1 MNMKKR
7 LRLGMIGGGHGAFIG
22 AVHRLSARMDDKYE
36 FVAGCLSST
45 PEKAELSAQE
55 LGLDLTRSYPDYK
68 TMAEKESQRDDGI
81 EVVSIVT
88 PNHMHAGPAIEFLK
102 KDIHVICDKPMTATM
117 DDANELMKAIKSS
130 KAHFFLTHNYSGYP
144 VIREM
149 RSLVKNGELG
159 KLRIVKGA
167 YLQGWLGSKEEDS
180 GFNKQ
185 AEWRTDPKRS
195 GAAGAVGDIG
205 SHTMHLLEFVTG
217 LKCESVAAD
226 LTTFVQGRQLDDDAS
241 IMIRM
246 NNNVKGNLSISQIAT
261 GQENNFTISIYG
273 EKGALH
279 WSQENPNYARFSKTG
294 SADQILTRGGPIQ
307 NKNSYAP
314 IRIPPGHPEGY
325 LEGFAQIYSD
335 VADIILNHKD
345 KNELLALLP
354 SGESGLQIMKFI
366 NASVNSSKNN
376 SIWTDLSSI

>member
-1 MNMKKR
+1 MKKR
-7 LRLGMIGGGHGAFIG
+7 LRLGMIGGGQGAFIG

-36 FVAGCLSST
+36 FLAGCLSST
-45 PEKAELSAQE
+45 PEKAELSAKE

-68 TMAEKESQRDDGI
+68 TMAEQESQRDDGV

-88 PNHMHAGPAIEFLK
+88 PNHMHAGPAIEFLNK
-102 KDIHVICDKPMTATM
+102 GIHVICDKPMTATM
-117 DDANELMKAIKSS
+117 DDANELMRAIKSS
-130 KAHFFLTHNYSGYP
+130 KAHFFLTHNYSGHP

-159 KLRIVKGA
+159 NLRIVKGA

-180 GFNKQ
+180 GSNKQ

-226 LTTFVQGRQLDDDAS
+226 LTTFVEGRQLDDDAS

-246 NNNVKGNLSISQIAT
+246 SENVKGNLSISQIAT

-279 WSQENPNYARFSKTG
+279 WAQENPNYARFSRVGK
-294 SADQILTRGGPIQ
+294 ADQIITRGGAIQ
-307 NKNSYAP
+307 NENSYAP

-335 VADIILNHKD
+335 AADIILNHKN
-345 KNELLALLP
+345 KNELLELLP
-354 SGESGLQIMKFI
+354 GGDSGLQIMKFI
-366 NASVNSSKNN
+366 NASVNSSNNN

>member
-1 MNMKKR
+1 MKKR
-7 LRLGMIGGGHGAFIG
+7 LRLGMIGGGQGAFIG

-36 FVAGCLSST
+36 FLAGCLSST
-45 PEKAELSAQE
+45 PEKAELSAKE

-68 TMAEKESQRDDGI
+68 TMAEQESQRDDGV

-88 PNHMHAGPAIEFLK
+88 PNHMHAAPAIEFLNK
-102 KDIHVICDKPMTATM
+102 GIHVICDKPMTATM
-117 DDANELMKAIKSS
+117 DDAHELMRAIKSS

-159 KLRIVKGA
+159 NLRIVKGA

-180 GFNKQ
+180 GSNKQ

-246 NNNVKGNLSISQIAT
+246 SENVKGNLSISQIAT

-279 WSQENPNYARFSKTG
+279 WAQENPNYARFSRVGK
-294 SADQILTRGGPIQ
+294 ADQIITRGGAIQ
-307 NKNSYAP
+307 NENSYAP

-335 VADIILNHKD
+335 AADIILNHKN
-345 KNELLALLP
+345 KNELLELLP
-354 SGESGLQIMKFI
+354 GGDSGLQIMKFI
-366 NASVNSSKNN
+366 NASVNSSNNN

>member
-1 MNMKKR
+1 MKKK
-7 LRLGMIGGGHGAFIG
+7 LRLGMVGGGQGAFIG
-22 AVHRLSARMDDKYE
+22 AVHRLSSRMDDKYE
-36 FVAGCLSST
+36 FVAACLSST
-45 PEKAELSAQE
+45 AEKALASANE
-55 LGLDLTRSYPDYK
+55 IGLNLDRSYPDYI
-68 TMAEKESQRDDGI
+68 TMALEESKREDGI

-88 PNHMHAGPAIEFLK
+88 PNHMHAGPAIEFLQ

-117 DDANELMKAIKSS
+117 DDAHKLMSAIKSS

-180 GFNKQ
+180 GSNKQ

-226 LTTFVQGRQLDDDAS
+226 LSTFVQGRQLDDDAS

-279 WSQENPNYARFSKTG
+279 WSQENPNYARFSKIG
-294 SADQILTRGGPIQ
+294 SADQIITRGGIIQ

-345 KNELLALLP
+345 KNDLLSLLP
-354 SGESGLQIMKFI
+354 GGESGLQIMKFI

>member
-1 MNMKKR
+1 MKKK
-7 LRLGMIGGGHGAFIG
+7 LRLGMVGGGQGAFIG

-36 FVAGCLSST
+36 FVAACLSST
-45 PEKAELSAQE
+45 AEKAVASANE
-55 LGLDLTRSYPDYK
+55 IGLNLDRSYPDYK
-68 TMAEKESQRDDGI
+68 TMALEESKREDGI

-88 PNHMHAGPAIEFLK
+88 PNHMHAGPAIEFLQ

-117 DDANELMKAIKSS
+117 DDAHKLMSAIKSS

-180 GFNKQ
+180 GSNKQ

-226 LTTFVQGRQLDDDAS
+226 LSTFVQGRQLDDDAS

-279 WSQENPNYARFSKTG
+279 WSQENPNYARFSKIG
-294 SADQILTRGGPIQ
+294 SADQIITRGGVIQ

-335 VADIILNHKD
+335 AADIILNHKN

>member
-1 MNMKKR
+1 MKKR
-7 LRLGMIGGGHGAFIG
+7 LRLGMIGGGQGAFIG

-45 PEKAELSAQE
+45 PEKAELSAKE

-88 PNHMHAGPAIEFLK
+88 PNHMHAGPAIEFLNK
-102 KDIHVICDKPMTATM
+102 GIHVICDKPMTATM
-117 DDANELMKAIKSS
+117 DDAHELMKAIKASS
-130 KAHFFLTHNYSGYP
+130 AHFFLTHNYSGYP

-159 KLRIVKGA
+159 NLRIVKGA
-167 YLQGWLGSKEEDS
+167 YLQGWLGSKEEDTGS
-180 GFNKQ
+180 NKQ

-226 LTTFVQGRQLDDDAS
+226 LTTFVEGRKLDDDAS

-246 NNNVKGNLSISQIAT
+246 SDNVKGNLSISQIAT

-279 WSQENPNYARFSKTG
+279 WSQENPNYARFSKVG
-294 SADQILTRGGPIQ
+294 QADQIITRGGAIQ
-307 NKNSYAP
+307 NENSYAP

-335 VADIILNHKD
+335 AADIILNHQN
-345 KNELLALLP
+345 KNQLLELLP
-354 SGESGLQIMKFI
+354 SGESGLQIMRFI
-366 NASVNSSKNN
+366 NASVNSSNNN

>member
-1 MNMKKR
+1 MKKR
-7 LRLGMIGGGHGAFIG
+7 LRLGMIGGGQGAFIG

-36 FVAGCLSST
+36 FLAGCLSST
-45 PEKAELSAQE
+45 PEKAELSAKE

-68 TMAEKESQRDDGI
+68 TMAEQESQRDDGV

-88 PNHMHAGPAIEFLK
+88 PNHMHAGPAIEFLNK
-102 KDIHVICDKPMTATM
+102 GIHVICDKPMTATM
-117 DDANELMKAIKSS
+117 DDAHELMRAIKSS

-159 KLRIVKGA
+159 NLRIVKGA

-180 GFNKQ
+180 GSNKQ

-217 LKCESVAAD
+217 LKCECVAAD

-246 NNNVKGNLSISQIAT
+246 SENVKGNLSISQIAT

-279 WSQENPNYARFSKTG
+279 WAQENPNYARFSRVGK
-294 SADQILTRGGPIQ
+294 ADQIITRGGAIQ
-307 NKNSYAP
+307 NENSYAP

-335 VADIILNHKD
+335 AADIILNHKN
-345 KNELLALLP
+345 KNELLELLP
-354 SGESGLQIMKFI
+354 GGHSGLQIMKFI
-366 NASVNSSKNN
+366 NASVNSSNNN

>member
-1 MNMKKR
+1 MKKR
-7 LRLGMIGGGHGAFIG
+7 LRLGMVGGGQGAFIG

-36 FVAGCLSST
+36 FVAACLSST
-45 PEKAELSAQE
+45 PEKAELSAKE
-55 LGLDLTRSYPDYK
+55 LGLDLTRSYSDYK
-68 TMAEKESQRDDGI
+68 TMAEKESQKDDGI
-81 EVVSIVT
+81 QVVSIVT

-102 KDIHVICDKPMTATM
+102 KDIHVICDKPMTATIE
-117 DDANELMKAIKSS
+117 DAYELIKVIKSS
-130 KAHFFLTHNYSGYP
+130 NAHFFLTHNYSGYP

-149 RSLVKNGELG
+149 RTLVKNGELG
-159 KLRIVKGA
+159 NLRIVKGV
-167 YLQGWLGSKEEDS
+167 YLQGWLGSKEEDT
-180 GFNKQ
+180 GRNKQ

-205 SHTMHLLEFVTG
+205 SHTMHLLEFITG

-226 LTTFVQGRQLDDDAS
+226 LTTFVEGRQLDDDAS

-246 NNNVKGNLSISQIAT
+246 SENVKGNLSISQIAT

-279 WSQENPNYARFSKTG
+279 WAQENPNYARFSRVGK
-294 SADQILTRGGPIQ
+294 ADQIITRGGAIQ
-307 NKNSYAP
+307 NENSYAP

-335 VADIILNHKD
+335 AADIILNHKN
-345 KNELLALLP
+345 KNELLELLP
-354 SGESGLQIMKFI
+354 GGDSGLQIMKFI
-366 NASVNSSKNN
+366 NASVNSSNNN

>member
-1 MNMKKR
+1 MKKK
-7 LRLGMIGGGHGAFIG
+7 LKLGMIGGGQGAFIG

-36 FVAGCLSST
+36 FVAACLSST
-45 PEKAELSAQE
+45 PEKAVASANE
-55 LGLDLTRSYPDYK
+55 IGLNLDRSYPDYT
-68 TMAEKESQRDDGI
+68 TMALEESKREDGI

-88 PNHMHAGPAIEFLK
+88 PNHMHARPAIEFLQ
-102 KDIHVICDKPMTATM
+102 KDIHVICDKPMTATIG
-117 DDANELMKAIKSS
+117 DAHELMSAIKSS

-180 GFNKQ
+180 GSNKQ

-226 LTTFVQGRQLDDDAS
+226 LSTFVQGRQLDDDAS

-279 WSQENPNYARFSKTG
+279 WSQENPNYARFSKIG
-294 SADQILTRGGPIQ
+294 SADQIITRGGVIQ

-335 VADIILNHKD
+335 AADIILNHKD

-354 SGESGLQIMKFI
+354 SGDSGLQIMKFI

>member
-1 MNMKKR
+1 MKKR
-7 LRLGMIGGGHGAFIG
+7 LRLGMIGGGQGAFIG

-36 FVAGCLSST
+36 FLAGCLSST
-45 PEKAELSAQE
+45 PEKAELSAKE

-68 TMAEKESQRDDGI
+68 TMAEQESQRDDGV

-88 PNHMHAGPAIEFLK
+88 PNHMHAGHAIEFLNK
-102 KDIHVICDKPMTATM
+102 GIHVICDKPMTATM
-117 DDANELMKAIKSS
+117 DDAHELMRAIKSS

-159 KLRIVKGA
+159 NLRIVKGA

-180 GFNKQ
+180 GSNKQ

-226 LTTFVQGRQLDDDAS
+226 LTTFVEGRQLDDDAS

-246 NNNVKGNLSISQIAT
+246 SENVKGNLSISQIAT

-279 WSQENPNYARFSKTG
+279 WAQENPNYARFSRVGK
-294 SADQILTRGGPIQ
+294 ADQIITRGGAIQ
-307 NKNSYAP
+307 NENSYAP

-335 VADIILNHKD
+335 AADIILNHKN
-345 KNELLALLP
+345 KNELLELLP
-354 SGESGLQIMKFI
+354 GGDSGLQIMKFI
-366 NASVNSSKNN
+366 NASVNSSNNN

>member
-1 MNMKKR
+1 MKKR

-45 PEKAELSAQE
+45 PEKAELSAKE

-88 PNHMHAGPAIEFLK
+88 PNHMHAGPAIEFLQ

-117 DDANELMKAIKSS
+117 DDAHDLMSAIQSS

-180 GFNKQ
+180 GSNKQ

-226 LTTFVQGRQLDDDAS
+226 LSTFVKGRQLDDDAS

-279 WSQENPNYARFSKTG
+279 WSQENPNYARFSKIG
-294 SADQILTRGGPIQ
+294 SADQIITRGGVIQ

-335 VADIILNHKD
+335 AADIILNHKN

-354 SGESGLQIMKFI
+354 SGDSGLQIMKFI

>member
-1 MNMKKR
+1 MKKK
-7 LRLGMIGGGHGAFIG
+7 LRLGMVGGGQGAFIG

-36 FVAGCLSST
+36 FVAACLSST
-45 PEKAELSAQE
+45 AEKAEASAKE
-55 LGLDLTRSYPDYK
+55 IGLDLNRSYPDYK
-68 TMAEKESQRDDGI
+68 TMALEESKREDGI
-81 EVVSIVT
+81 DVVSIVT
-88 PNHMHAGPAIEFLK
+88 PNHMHAGPAIEFLQ

-117 DDANELMKAIKSS
+117 GDAHELMSAIKSS

-159 KLRIVKGA
+159 NLRIVKGA

-180 GFNKQ
+180 GSNKQ

-226 LTTFVQGRQLDDDAS
+226 LTTFVHGRQLDDDAS

-273 EKGALH
+273 EKGAVH
-279 WSQENPNYARFSKTG
+279 WSQENPNYAKFSKIG
-294 SADQILTRGGPIQ
+294 SADQIITRGGPIQ
-307 NKNSYAP
+307 NKNAFAP
-314 IRIPPGHPEGY
+314 TRIPPGHPEGY

-335 VADIILNHKD
+335 AADIILNHEN
-345 KNELLALLP
+345 KNQLLELLP
-354 SGESGLQIMKFI
+354 GGDSGIQIMKFI

-376 SIWTDLSSI
+376 SIWTDLNSI

>member
-1 MNMKKR
+1 MKKR
-7 LRLGMIGGGHGAFIG
+7 LRLGMIGGGQGAFIG

-36 FVAGCLSST
+36 FIAGCLSST
-45 PEKAELSAQE
+45 PEKAELSAKE

-68 TMAEKESQRDDGI
+68 TMAEQESQRDDGV

-88 PNHMHAGPAIEFLK
+88 PNHMHAGPAIEFLNK
-102 KDIHVICDKPMTATM
+102 GIHVICDKPMTATM
-117 DDANELMKAIKSS
+117 DDAHELMRAIKSS

-159 KLRIVKGA
+159 NLRIVKGA

-180 GFNKQ
+180 GSNKQ

-217 LKCESVAAD
+217 LKCECVAAD

-246 NNNVKGNLSISQIAT
+246 SENVKGNLSISQIAT

-279 WSQENPNYARFSKTG
+279 WAQENPNYARFSRVGK
-294 SADQILTRGGPIQ
+294 ADQIITRGGAIQ
-307 NKNSYAP
+307 NENSYAP

-335 VADIILNHKD
+335 AADIILNHKN
-345 KNELLALLP
+345 KNELLELLP
-354 SGESGLQIMKFI
+354 GGDSGLQIMKFI
-366 NASVNSSKNN
+366 NASVNSSNNN

>member
-1 MNMKKR
+1 MKKR
-7 LRLGMIGGGHGAFIG
+7 LRLGMIGGGQGAFIG

-36 FVAGCLSST
+36 FLAGCLSST
-45 PEKAELSAQE
+45 PEKAELSAKE

-68 TMAEKESQRDDGI
+68 TMAEQESQRDDGV

-88 PNHMHAGPAIEFLK
+88 PNHMHAGPSIEFLNK
-102 KDIHVICDKPMTATM
+102 GIHVICDKPMTASM
-117 DDANELMKAIKSS
+117 DDAHELMRAIKSS

-159 KLRIVKGA
+159 NLRIVKGA

-180 GFNKQ
+180 GSNKQ

-205 SHTMHLLEFVTG
+205 SHTMHLLEFITG

-246 NNNVKGNLSISQIAT
+246 SENVKGNLSISQIAT

-279 WSQENPNYARFSKTG
+279 WAQENPNYARFSRVGK
-294 SADQILTRGGPIQ
+294 ADQIITRGGAIQ
-307 NKNSYAP
+307 NENSYAP

-335 VADIILNHKD
+335 AADIILNHKN
-345 KNELLALLP
+345 KNELLELLP
-354 SGESGLQIMKFI
+354 GGDSGLQIMKFI
-366 NASVNSSKNN
+366 NASVNSSNNN

>member
-1 MNMKKR
+1 MKKR
-7 LRLGMIGGGHGAFIG
+7 LRLGMIGGGQGAFIG

-36 FVAGCLSST
+36 FIAGCLSST
-45 PEKAELSAQE
+45 PEKAELSAKE

-68 TMAEKESQRDDGI
+68 TMAEQESQRDDGV
-81 EVVSIVT
+81 EVISIVT
-88 PNHMHAGPAIEFLK
+88 PNHMHAGPAIEFLNK
-102 KDIHVICDKPMTATM
+102 GIHVICDKPMTATM
-117 DDANELMKAIKSS
+117 DDAHELMRAIKSS

-159 KLRIVKGA
+159 NLRIVKGA

-180 GFNKQ
+180 GSNKQ

-226 LTTFVQGRQLDDDAS
+226 LTTFVEGRQLDDDAS

-246 NNNVKGNLSISQIAT
+246 TENVKGNLSISQIAT

-279 WSQENPNYARFSKTG
+279 WAQENPNYARFSRVGK
-294 SADQILTRGGPIQ
+294 ADQIITRGGAIQ
-307 NKNSYAP
+307 NENSYAP

-335 VADIILNHKD
+335 AADIILNHKN
-345 KNELLALLP
+345 KNELLELLP
-354 SGESGLQIMKFI
+354 GGDSGLQIMKFI
-366 NASVNSSKNN
+366 NASVNSSNNN

>member
-1 MNMKKR
+1 MKKR
-7 LRLGMIGGGHGAFIG
+7 LRLGMIGGGQGAFIG

-36 FVAGCLSST
+36 FLAGCLSST
-45 PEKAELSAQE
+45 PEKAELSAKE

-68 TMAEKESQRDDGI
+68 TMAEQESQREDGV

-88 PNHMHAGPAIEFLK
+88 PNHMHAGPAIEFLNK
-102 KDIHVICDKPMTATM
+102 GIHVICDKPMTATM
-117 DDANELMKAIKSS
+117 DDAHELMRAIKSS

-159 KLRIVKGA
+159 NLRIVKGA

-180 GFNKQ
+180 GSNKQ

-226 LTTFVQGRQLDDDAS
+226 LTTFVEGRLLDDDAS

-246 NNNVKGNLSISQIAT
+246 SENVKGNLSISQIAT

-279 WSQENPNYARFSKTG
+279 WAQENPNYARFSRVGK
-294 SADQILTRGGPIQ
+294 ADQIITRGGAIQ
-307 NKNSYAP
+307 NENSYAP

-335 VADIILNHKD
+335 AADIILNHKN
-345 KNELLALLP
+345 KNELLELLP
-354 SGESGLQIMKFI
+354 GGDSGLQIMKFI
-366 NASVNSSKNN
+366 NASVNSSNNN

>member
-1 MNMKKR
+1 MKKR
-7 LRLGMIGGGHGAFIG
+7 LRLGMIGGGQGAFIG
-22 AVHRLSARMDDKYE
+22 AVHRLSARIDDKYE
-36 FVAGCLSST
+36 FLAGCLSST
-45 PEKAELSAQE
+45 PEKAELSAKE

-68 TMAEKESQRDDGI
+68 TMAEQESQRDDGV
-81 EVVSIVT
+81 EVISIVT
-88 PNHMHAGPAIEFLK
+88 PNHMHAGPAIEFLNK
-102 KDIHVICDKPMTATM
+102 GIHVICDKPMTATM
-117 DDANELMKAIKSS
+117 DDAHELMRAIKSS

-159 KLRIVKGA
+159 NLRIVKGA

-180 GFNKQ
+180 GSNKQ

-226 LTTFVQGRQLDDDAS
+226 LTTFVEGRQLDDDAS

-246 NNNVKGNLSISQIAT
+246 SENVKGNLSISQIAT

-279 WSQENPNYARFSKTG
+279 WAQENPNYARFSRVGK
-294 SADQILTRGGPIQ
+294 ADQIITRGGAIQ
-307 NKNSYAP
+307 NENSYAP

-335 VADIILNHKD
+335 AADIILNHKN
-345 KNELLALLP
+345 KNELLELLP
-354 SGESGLQIMKFI
+354 GGDSGLQIMKFI
-366 NASVNSSKNN
+366 NASVNSSNNN

>member
-1 MNMKKR
+1 MKKK
-7 LRLGMIGGGHGAFIG
+7 LRLGMIGGGQGAFIG

-36 FVAGCLSST
+36 FLAGCLSST
-45 PEKAELSAQE
+45 PEKAELSAKE

-68 TMAEKESQRDDGI
+68 TMAEQESQRDDGV

-88 PNHMHAGPAIEFLK
+88 PNHMHAGPAIEFLNK
-102 KDIHVICDKPMTATM
+102 GIHVICDKPMTATM
-117 DDANELMKAIKSS
+117 DDAHELMRAIKSS

-159 KLRIVKGA
+159 NLRIVKGA

-180 GFNKQ
+180 GSNKQ

-217 LKCESVAAD
+217 LKCECVAAD

-246 NNNVKGNLSISQIAT
+246 SENVKGNLSISQIAT

-279 WSQENPNYARFSKTG
+279 WTQENPNYARFSRVGK
-294 SADQILTRGGPIQ
+294 ADQIITRGGAIQ
-307 NKNSYAP
+307 NENSYAP

-335 VADIILNHKD
+335 AADIILNHKN
-345 KNELLALLP
+345 KNELLELLP
-354 SGESGLQIMKFI
+354 GGHSGLQIMKFI

>member
-1 MNMKKR
+1 MKKK
-7 LRLGMIGGGHGAFIG
+7 LRLGMIGGGQGAFIG

-36 FVAGCLSST
+36 FLAGCLSST
-45 PEKAELSAQE
+45 PEKAELSAKE

-68 TMAEKESQRDDGI
+68 TMAEQESQRDDGV

-88 PNHMHAGPAIEFLK
+88 PNHMHAGPAIEFLNK
-102 KDIHVICDKPMTATM
+102 GIHVICDKPMTATM
-117 DDANELMKAIKSS
+117 DDAHELMRAIKSS

-159 KLRIVKGA
+159 NLRIVKGA

-180 GFNKQ
+180 GSNKQ

-246 NNNVKGNLSISQIAT
+246 SENVKGNLSISQIAT

-279 WSQENPNYARFSKTG
+279 WAQENPNYARFSRVGK
-294 SADQILTRGGPIQ
+294 ADRIITRGGAIQ
-307 NKNSYAP
+307 NENSYAP

-335 VADIILNHKD
+335 AADIILNHKN
-345 KNELLALLP
+345 KNELLELLP
-354 SGESGLQIMKFI
+354 GGHSGLQIMKFI

>member
-1 MNMKKR
+1 MKKR
-7 LRLGMIGGGHGAFIG
+7 LRLGMVGGGQGAFIG

-36 FVAGCLSST
+36 FVAACLSST
-45 PEKAELSAQE
+45 PEKAELSAKE

-68 TMAEKESQRDDGI
+68 TMAEKESQRDDGVQ
-81 EVVSIVT
+81 VVSIVT

-102 KDIHVICDKPMTATM
+102 KDIHVICDKPMTATIE
-117 DDANELMKAIKSS
+117 DAYELIKVIKSS
-130 KAHFFLTHNYSGYP
+130 NAHFFLTHNYSGYP

-159 KLRIVKGA
+159 NLRIVKGA
-167 YLQGWLGSKEEDS
+167 YLQGWLGSREEDT
-180 GFNKQ
+180 GTNKQ

-205 SHTMHLLEFVTG
+205 SHTMHLLEFITG

-226 LTTFVQGRQLDDDAS
+226 LTTFVEGRQLDDDAS

-246 NNNVKGNLSISQIAT
+246 SENVKGNLSISQIAT

-279 WSQENPNYARFSKTG
+279 WSQENPNYARFSKIG
-294 SADQILTRGGPIQ
+294 KADQIITRGGAIQ

-335 VADIILNHKD
+335 AADIILNRKD
-345 KNELLALLP
+345 KNELLELLP
-354 SGESGLQIMKFI
+354 GGDSGLQIMKFI
-366 NASVNSSKNN
+366 KASVNSSKNN

>member
-1 MNMKKR
+1 MKKR
-7 LRLGMIGGGHGAFIG
+7 LRLGMIGGGQGAFIG
-22 AVHRLSARMDDKYE
+22 AVHRLSARIDDKYD
-36 FVAGCLSST
+36 FLAGCLSST
-45 PEKAELSAQE
+45 PEKAELSAKE

-68 TMAEKESQRDDGI
+68 TMAEQESQRDDGV

-88 PNHMHAGPAIEFLK
+88 PNHMHAGPAIEFLNK
-102 KDIHVICDKPMTATM
+102 GIHVICDKPMTATM
-117 DDANELMKAIKSS
+117 DDAHELMRAIKSS

-159 KLRIVKGA
+159 NLRIVKGA

-180 GFNKQ
+180 GSNKQ

-246 NNNVKGNLSISQIAT
+246 SENVKGNLSISQIAT

-279 WSQENPNYARFSKTG
+279 WAQENPNYARFSRVGK
-294 SADQILTRGGPIQ
+294 ADQIITRGGAIQ
-307 NKNSYAP
+307 NENSYAP

-335 VADIILNHKD
+335 AADIILNHKN
-345 KNELLALLP
+345 KNELLELLP
-354 SGESGLQIMKFI
+354 GGDSGLQIMKFI
-366 NASVNSSKNN
+366 NASVNSSNNN

>member
-1 MNMKKR
+1 MKKR
-7 LRLGMIGGGHGAFIG
+7 LRLGMIGGGQGAFIG
-22 AVHRLSARMDDKYE
+22 AVHRLSARMDDKYQ
-36 FVAGCLSST
+36 FLAGCLSST
-45 PEKAELSAQE
+45 PEKAELSAKE

-68 TMAEKESQRDDGI
+68 TMAEQESQRDDGV

-88 PNHMHAGPAIEFLK
+88 PNHMHAGPAIEFLNK
-102 KDIHVICDKPMTATM
+102 GIHVICDKPMTATM
-117 DDANELMKAIKSS
+117 DDAHELMRAIKSS

-159 KLRIVKGA
+159 NLRIVKGA

-180 GFNKQ
+180 GSNKQ

-246 NNNVKGNLSISQIAT
+246 SENVKGNLSISQIAT

-279 WSQENPNYARFSKTG
+279 WAQENPNYARFSRVGK
-294 SADQILTRGGPIQ
+294 ADQIITRGGAIQ
-307 NKNSYAP
+307 NENSYAP

-335 VADIILNHKD
+335 AADIILNHKN
-345 KNELLALLP
+345 KNELLELLP
-354 SGESGLQIMKFI
+354 GGDSGLQIMKFI
-366 NASVNSSKNN
+366 NASVNSSNNN